1 MWLNEITIVLGSGSP
16 RRKELLEKMGLS
28 IVLDVRP
35 IEEALPSSIHADE
48 AAAYLARL
56 KASAFATNKLK
67 SDEVLITADTVVVV
81 NDKVLGKPTNEKE
94 ANSILNQLS
103 GNVHQVITGVF
114 LATNEREIVLS
125 VKTDVWFNS
134 LSEEEINHYV
144 STYAPMDKAGA
155 YGIQEWIGKIGIR
168 KIDGCFYNVMGLP
181 TSEVYIALKELIK
194 KK

>member
-35 IEEALPSSIHADE
+35 IEEALPSSIRADE

-56 KASAFATNKLK
+56 KASAFTTNKLN

-81 NDKVLGKPTNEKE
+81 NDKVLGKPTSEKE
-94 ANSILNQLS
+94 ANNMLKQLS

-144 STYAPMDKAGA
+144 STYTPMDKAGA

-181 TSEVYIALKELIK
+181 TSDVYAALKELIK

>member
-1 MWLNEITIVLGSGSP
+1 MWMDEITIVLGSGSP

-35 IEEALPSSIHADE
+35 VEESLPSSIQAEE

-56 KASAFATNKLK
+56 KASAFSKLELK
-67 SDEVLITADTVVVV
+67 SNEVLVTADTLVIV
-81 NDKVLGKPTNEKE
+81 NNQVLGKPTDEQE
-94 ANSILNQLS
+94 AYSMLNQLS

-114 LATNEREIVLS
+114 IATNKHEKILS
-125 VKTDVWFNS
+125 IQTDVWFNT
-134 LSEEEINHYV
+134 LSVDEINHYIATF
-144 STYAPMDKAGA
+144 SPMDKAGA

-181 TSEVYIALKELIK
+181 TSDVYTALKELTNK
-194 KK
+194 K